1 MKNDILN
8 NLFDIP
14 SGSLIL
20 SSASSLSNIIGF
32 ELFNQRNDITFLDI
46 GTSINDLIGL
56 QEITRTYHEIYFS
69 KGIIPF

>member
-1 MKNDILN
+1 MVPDNFFKLSKRKNDILN

-32 ELFNQRNDITFLDI
+32 ELFT
-46 GTSINDLIGL
+46 
-56 QEITRTYHEIYFS
+56 
-69 KGIIPF
+69 KK